1 MKCTWV
7 NSTYNY
13 SNITST
19 GLFSIPFMYRCYWLK
34 EIKLNKIEKENKN
47 KIIGSLRYHVGDEH
61 KKVT

>member
-1 MKCTWV
+1 
-7 NSTYNY
+7 
-13 SNITST
+13 
-19 GLFSIPFMYRCYWLK
+19 MYRCYWLK